1 MSIYAPASKPF
12 GYTIFCDDIRE
23 EVNGKRTLVGMYNSA
38 MIINDAFPVALPRL
52 ALYISFIEEV
62 GATESV
68 EIKIYLPGDEE
79 LPTHSFTLEVGEARK
94 RAAAAK
100 ELASR
105 PKSETFDT
113 IVPHTAV
120 VVLSPLEFRCE
131 GMMRV
136 RVERGGVVYR
146 IGTLQVIGQPDNTEK
161 KNESDDVVH

>member
-1 MSIYAPASKPF
+1 MNMYAPASKPF
-12 GYTIFCDDIRE
+12 GYTLFCDDIRE

-62 GATESV
+62 GAMGPV
-68 EIKIYLPGDEE
+68 EIKLYLPGDEE
-79 LPTHSFTLEVGEARK
+79 LPTHSFALEVDEARK
-94 RAAAAK
+94 RAAVAK

-105 PKSETFDT
+105 PKSETFDA

-136 RVERGGVVYR
+136 RVERGGMVYR
-146 IGTLQVIGQPDNTEK
+146 IGTLQVIGQPDETEVK
-161 KNESDDVVH
+161 KDSADVVN